1 MHIIFFHFFL
11 AYIKRALYICNNK
24 TEKNDMKNLLT
35 FLILAVLA
43 LTSCD
48 NYNNREAYYDLTN
61 VQDNKDFVMNV
72 VLPSS
77 YNVGDTV
84 SFYGQS
90 YVITHKIE
98 CNTCSFRVNN
108 NKNLRNK

>member
-1 MHIIFFHFFL
+1 
-11 AYIKRALYICNNK
+11 
-24 TEKNDMKNLLT
+24 MKKLIT

-43 LTSCD
+43 LASCD

-61 VQDNKDFVMNV
+61 VQDKRDYILNV

-84 SFYGQS
+84 TLYGYT

-98 CNTCSFRVNN
+98 CNLCNTSVNN
-108 NKNLRNK
+108 NKELRNK